1 MPREEAR
8 EGVMHA
14 IFQRCTPSPH
24 ANPTPTSPRTPTM
37 TATDRRTHTHL
48 HRSRLPT
55 CALPARRPIACE
67 DRGQNEDKTRTRP
80 RANPHSAR
88 DLARGRAREGERA
101 RAEAARLPAG
111 RPDSRPL
118 RAKFSRKHLD
128 LPRTQLDAGARHDQE
143 RCLRPRLVPVS
154 AKVVLQVSYSV

>member
-1 MPREEAR
+1 MPKRRPA
-8 EGVMHA
+8 
-14 IFQRCTPSPH
+14 RCTLIICAAMPQH
-24 ANPTPTSPRTPTM
+24 A
-37 TATDRRTHTHL
+37 
-48 HRSRLPT
+48 
-55 CALPARRPIACE
+55 PAPDDA
-67 DRGQNEDKTRTRP
+67 P
-80 RANPHSAR
+80 RAQRNVRRVGAPHLDAGSVIRGGGMAAQMSEDFEGSAR
-88 DLARGRAREGERA
+88 DLARGRASA